1 MVLTNL
7 KLKLKQTGCANN
19 YFLNYLISA
28 DDRTFSKNEI
38 ASYPPYSAALCLT
51 HRIIIYMKHQKKL
64 YSESKHMK
72 IGYIAYFTL

>member
-28 DDRTFSKNEI
+28 DDHTFSKNEI
-38 ASYPPYSAALCLT
+38 ASYPPYSAALWGGGGEEGVT
-51 HRIIIYMKHQKKL
+51 
-64 YSESKHMK
+64 
-72 IGYIAYFTL
+72 IGH